1 MARPLD
7 PSRDVYAN
15 LLRDT
20 RGMRRE
26 QASARDAWYAAL
38 PWDHKEETL
47 FELEMLL
54 KSFACFG
61 NPRNHAG
68 PPRKTPAVAH
78 DFRDELRIVRDALQE
93 AIAQTRQLL
102 GPKDRAYVFTRYL
115 ETVLPEDKER
125 SKLVRDQLSQDTP
138 DESLFVLRNA
148 FGSFVEIADGLMRLG
163 RIPHRTYFAFLGT
176 ITREIGR
183 SAYFNPLVS
192 LEFRPELD
200 RIRHPE
206 VLEILHAVPNDAA
219 HRIAA
224 LSYLT
229 LFRALRYL
237 GLVEGYAT
245 TPETVRRAYSILAVL
260 RSDIRALH
268 RFLVTRAG
276 DVLAT
281 GFEREL
287 FRVGA
292 DGIASSFD
300 SLTEE
305 AGALIALRGTL
316 GSLGHGLRL
325 DVRRVLER
333 ELPAPDAGTSDEE
346 LATRVMAATAQ
357 LRATFQHAIASLSR
371 ELAPSLR
378 APTLALDEVSRAAT
392 SERLRRDVWM
402 FSHVLRAF
410 LAKADAARADA
421 DRWESFASFQ
431 FVREFLTHFRAIGYQ
446 LVRHSD
452 YGHLDRF
459 LTELE
464 ALRDVDLLEPGRLA
478 IAVEECARFHE
489 YLETLFAK
497 ISLRGEIAN
506 IPFDKRA
513 AAETMRI
520 YLGAA

>member
-38 PWDHKEETL
+38 PWDRKEETL

-78 DFRDELRIVRDALQE
+78 DFRDELRIVRDALTE
-93 AIAQTRQLL
+93 AISQIRQLL

-115 ETVLPEDKER
+115 ETVLPEDKDR
-125 SKLVRDQLSQDTP
+125 SRLVRDQLSQDTP

-148 FGSFVEIADGLMRLG
+148 FGSFVEIADGLLRLG

-200 RIRHPE
+200 RIRHAE

-237 GLVEGYAT
+237 SLVEGYAS
-245 TPETVRRAYSILAVL
+245 TPETVRRSYTILAVL
-260 RSDIRALH
+260 RSDVRALQ
-268 RFLVTRAG
+268 RFLTTRAG
-276 DVLAT
+276 EVLAT

-292 DGIASSFD
+292 SGIVSSFD
-300 SLTEE
+300 ALTDE

-316 GSLGHGLRL
+316 SSLGHGLRL

-333 ELPAPDAGTSDEE
+333 ELPAPDAGTTDEE
-346 LATRVMAATAQ
+346 LAARVMAATTQ

-371 ELAPSLR
+371 ELAPTAA
-378 APTLALDEVSRAAT
+378 APMLALDDASRAAT

-402 FSHVLRAF
+402 FSQVLRAF
-410 LAKADAARADA
+410 LAKADAAKADA

-452 YGHLDRF
+452 YAHLDRF
-459 LTELE
+459 LGELE
-464 ALRDVDLLEPGRLA
+464 ALRDVDLLEPGRLSL
-478 IAVEECARFHE
+478 AVQECARFHE
-489 YLETLFAK
+489 YLDTLFEK
-497 ISLRGEIAN
+497 ISLRYELASV
-506 IPFDKRA
+506 PFDKRA
-513 AAETMRI
+513 AAETMRL